1 MKTCPTGYCG
11 NPCFCPSNYDHLNAK
26 DCKDMISIFTN
37 QLTKLADNVKGV
49 KTLPAR
55 SFNISAAAYGTNV
68 FKVYHLIEE
77 VPAQDGDSDI
87 WTRNGIISIYID
99 EDGIRFKDSH
109 DPKATGYL
117 RYELC
122 KYRKNVSI
130 HTDVE
135 CADFSDLRIFVNIT
149 DTTLEVKDVQL

>member
-37 QLTKLADNVKGV
+37 RLAAIADKAKGV
-49 KTLPAR
+49 KTFPAR
-55 SFNISAAAYGTNV
+55 SINISAAAYGTHV
-68 FKVYHLIEE
+68 LKVYHLIEQ
-77 VPAQDGDSDI
+77 VPLQDDLPEI
-87 WTRNGIISIYID
+87 WTQNGIISIYID
-99 EDGIRFKDSH
+99 GDGIRFKDCH
-109 DPKATGYL
+109 DPMATGYL
-117 RYELC
+117 RYEIC
-122 KYRKNVSI
+122 KYRENVSI

-135 CADFSDLRIFVNIT
+135 CSGFSDLRVFVNIT